1 MHSAPAVGHAV
12 VQPGAPRF
20 RSLYAYEYELV
31 VLRSTSTRTSRST
44 TGVLATGSEWVGE
57 YSCTCTYTCM
67 STEYVLEYLLRS
79 YE

>member
-31 VLRSTSTRTSRST
+31 VL
-44 TGVLATGSEWVGE
+44 L
-57 YSCTCTYTCM
+57 YDQP
-67 STEYVLEYLLRS
+67 VLELVRVHVDPPLEYWLPVANGWASVLVYL
-79 YE
+79 